1 MDEINL
7 YEKLCLKFCPYCKP
21 VKNSELACMG
31 RLVVER
37 FIKEGREI
45 PFEKSEKIL
54 DAAIE
59 ETLMQN
65 MCIACPFYK
74 DACDFIQ
81 QKEKSLPCGGFVLLG
96 HLLKANIVT
105 IDNIKD
111 MVFFKKRRGYG

>member
-21 VKNSELACMG
+21 VKKKDLACMG
-31 RLVVER
+31 FLILERLLR
-37 FIKEGREI
+37 KGNEI
-45 PFEKSEKIL
+45 PFERFDKKMDI
-54 DAAIE
+54 INK
-59 ETLMQN
+59 ETLVQN

-81 QKEKSLPCGGFVLLG
+81 QKEKSLPCGGFMLLG
-96 HLLKANIVT
+96 HLLKANIIT